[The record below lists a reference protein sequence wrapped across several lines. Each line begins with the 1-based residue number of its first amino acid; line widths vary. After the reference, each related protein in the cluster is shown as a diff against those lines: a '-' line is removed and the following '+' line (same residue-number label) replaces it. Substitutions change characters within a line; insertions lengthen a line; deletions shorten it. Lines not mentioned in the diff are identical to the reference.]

1 MRTRRGFTL
10 MEVLVTVVIFG
21 VVLGVLLVSF
31 LVSKNTYVSS
41 DAYVRIQQEAR
52 RAFDSM
58 VKELHQAGQVNNSV
72 AIAAPGVQRLDF
84 QIVRAYDAVAC
95 AATNGNCWGTD
106 DAALP
111 NGWLHYVLD
120 TADANNARFMR
131 CVTANRLDPM
141 PGGFAGCRVL
151 ANSLNPALAST
162 AFTYDHGNR
171 MVTVMLQPTIISSQL
186 VGGSLTTANPLTTR
200 VRLRN

>member
-1 MRTRRGFTL
+1 MRARRGFTL

-21 VVLGVLLVSF
+21 IVLGVLLVSF

-72 AIAAPGVQRLDF
+72 AIATPGVQRLDF
-84 QIVRAYDAVAC
+84 QIVRTYDVVAC
-95 AATNGNCWGTD
+95 GGNCWGTD
-106 DAALP
+106 DATLP
-111 NGWLHYVLD
+111 NGWVHYVLD

-141 PGGFAGCRVL
+141 PADFAGCRVL
-151 ANSLNPALAST
+151 ANHLNSVLANT
-162 AFTYDHGNR
+162 NFTYNHPLR
-171 MVTVMLQPTIISSQL
+171 TVTIALRPVL
-186 VGGSLTTANPLTTR
+186 VSPHLPEGSLTTTSPLITR
-200 VRLRN
+200 IRLRN